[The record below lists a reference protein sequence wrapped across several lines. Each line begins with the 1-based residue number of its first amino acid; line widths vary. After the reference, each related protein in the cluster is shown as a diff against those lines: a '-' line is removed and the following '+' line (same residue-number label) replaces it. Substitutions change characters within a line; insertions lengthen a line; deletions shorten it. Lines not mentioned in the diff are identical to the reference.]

1 LGFYLSLNYTP
12 APYTLFQGV
21 RQLEPAQYLLW
32 EAGRLA
38 IKEYWD
44 LAYPPEV
51 PEVESNTV
59 LPVFEEELNEAV
71 RLRLIADVPV
81 GAFLSGG
88 LDSAAV
94 VASAAPLY
102 PGQLKTFAIGFGE
115 KSYDERPYAKQ
126 VAVRYGTEHH
136 EILVT
141 PEVEAILPQ
150 LVWHG
155 EEPTADSSMVPVYYL
170 SQFASREVKV
180 VLTGDGADE
189 ILAGYPT
196 YQAHFV
202 LRWLQTWPRAAQKSL
217 HHLAHILP
225 VSHRK
230 VSWDFKLKRLTAAL
244 FWDLDYAHYSWRRI
258 WAPEELDQ
266 LLPGKPLREG
276 FDLYH
281 HWLQRGSGASPL
293 NRLLYADTRFYL
305 PNDMLVKVDRMTMA
319 HGLEARAPF
328 LDHSLVE
335 LAARLPDAWKLKG
348 LVWKKYL
355 LRRLL
360 RGKLPASIRWQS
372 KRGFN
377 VPVGIWLKKD
387 LKDYCADHLRLLRQL
402 GWFKMSYL
410 EDVWQQ
416 HQRDEKDYS
425 HHLWGLLI
433 LSLWWQTFFVNKR

>member
-1 LGFYLSLNYTP
+1 
-12 APYTLFQGV
+12 
-21 RQLEPAQYLLW
+21 LEPAQYLLW
-32 EAGRLA
+32 EAGQLTT
-38 IKEYWD
+38 KEYWD
-44 LAYPPEV
+44 VTYPPAVSEV
-51 PEVESNTV
+51 GAKTALPAFSEV
-59 LPVFEEELNEAV
+59 LDEAV

-94 VASAAPLY
+94 VATAAELY
-102 PGQLKTFAIGFGE
+102 PGRLKTFAIGFGE
-115 KSYDERPYAKQ
+115 KSYDERPSARQ
-126 VAVRYGTEHH
+126 VALRHGAEHH
-136 EILVT
+136 EIVVT

-170 SQFASREVKV
+170 SQFAAQHVKV

-196 YQAHFV
+196 YQAHFL
-202 LRWLQTWPRAAQKSL
+202 LRWLQTWPQAAQQSL
-217 HHLAHILP
+217 HRLAYSLP

-230 VSWDFKLKRLTAAL
+230 VSWDFKLKRFTAAL
-244 FWDLDYAHYSWRRI
+244 AWDLDYAHYSWRRI
-258 WAPEELDQ
+258 WAPEEMAK
-266 LLPGKPLREG
+266 LLPGKPLREA

-281 HWLQRGSGASPL
+281 YWLQRSSSPTAL
-293 NRLLYADTRFYL
+293 NRMLYADTRFYL

-328 LDHSLVE
+328 LDHCLVE

-360 RGKLPASIRWQS
+360 KGKVPPSIRWQS

-377 VPVGIWLKKD
+377 VPVGPWLKGE
-387 LKDYCADHLRLLRQL
+387 LKDFCGDHLRLLRHL
-402 GWFKMSYL
+402 GWFDMNYL
-410 EDVWQQ
+410 EKVWQQ

-433 LSLWWQTFFVNKR
+433 LSLWWQKFFSPRPATSP